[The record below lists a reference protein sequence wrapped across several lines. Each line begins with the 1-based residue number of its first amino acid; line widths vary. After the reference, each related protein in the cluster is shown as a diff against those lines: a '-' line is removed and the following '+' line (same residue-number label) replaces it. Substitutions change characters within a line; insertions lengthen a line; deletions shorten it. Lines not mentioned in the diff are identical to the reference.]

1 MTFYCR
7 DSGHMDYICTHH
19 ISHMSVEHLFSEK
32 LNKRILWK
40 ESLKSD
46 G

>member
-7 DSGHMDYICTHH
+7 DSGHMDYICTRH

-32 LNKRILWK
+32 LNKRIHMYYEK
-40 ESLKSD
+40 KV
-46 G
+46 